1 MYLQHILQ
9 QKAVPTGGK
18 WFFERR
24 MAGHRH
30 KKEVRTCCSTT
41 QTKLLL
47 ARRADRREGV
57 WIEVGPESEPHP
69 GCWAGYTASDPDTG
83 AQAASLE
90 MGNCGRCSVA
100 SLQKTQHFYTT
111 KRTTWI
117 SVDLFWNQICPI
129 FLLKVSTLK
138 NIFFELFV
146 AHLEGDAVG
155 STKCLCRRVLLPNA
169 LRMTQV
175 IQQNVTTKWLWV
187 KSQKWSKGPHAKSC
201 CDPALPAKAGQRVF
215 CTTQCIPT

>member
-41 QTKLLL
+41 QTKLLATKSSPCSVFFFLNL
-47 ARRADRREGV
+47 AGTQGWPERRRLNWGWV
-57 WIEVGPESEPHP
+57 WVRTTSRLLSRIHSLGSWYW
-69 GCWAGYTASDPDTG
+69 CSSCFS
-83 AQAASLE
+83 QLE

-100 SLQKTQHFYTT
+100 SLQKTQRFYTT

-117 SVDLFWNQICPI
+117 SIDLFWNQICPI

-138 NIFFELFV
+138 KTSFSNFLGLIWR
-146 AHLEGDAVG
+146 G
-155 STKCLCRRVLLPNA
+155 
-169 LRMTQV
+169 TQ
-175 IQQNVTTKWLWV
+175 
-187 KSQKWSKGPHAKSC
+187 
-201 CDPALPAKAGQRVF
+201 
-215 CTTQCIPT
+215 

>member
-129 FLLKVSTLK
+129 FLKVSPSKKQNRT
-138 NIFFELFV
+138 FW
-146 AHLEGDAVG
+146 G
-155 STKCLCRRVLLPNA
+155 SSGGGRSRFYKMLVHACITTKCILSFSKMLLQNDRESRA
-169 LRMTQV
+169 KNGLGVRM
-175 IQQNVTTKWLWV
+175 
-187 KSQKWSKGPHAKSC
+187 P
-201 CDPALPAKAGQRVF
+201 
-215 CTTQCIPT
+215 